1 MLFNRKKPYRVNEIS
16 DGWNLLF
23 TVVIGIIAVATVM
36 PLLLVVAV
44 SLSTG
49 EDLAINGYQFIPEH
63 ITFGAYLG
71 LLETGHAIFRAYAMT
86 IFYAITGTTI
96 SLFVMSM
103 IAYVIA
109 RRDYPLRRFMTMFIF
124 IPTLFGGG
132 LVPSYILNTRILNI
146 DNSIWI
152 FLLPG
157 IVAVFDVIILRTFM
171 QSNIPNELMESA
183 KLDGANDFQI
193 YARIVMPLSK
203 AGLATIAL
211 FRVIGVWNN
220 WFTGILYVEE
230 RNQHLRPVMT
240 LLQSMQQ
247 NIEALKKDPAT
258 SQDPGALEMLASMPT
273 ESTQMAITILVSLP
287 LLIAY
292 PFFQK
297 YFIKGMTVG
306 SVKG

>member
-1 MLFNRKKPYRVNEIS
+1 MLNRKKPYRVNELS

-23 TVVIGIIAVATVM
+23 TVVIGILAVLTVV
-36 PLLLVVAV
+36 PLLLVIAV

-49 EDLAINGYQFIPEH
+49 EDLALNGYQFIPEH

-71 LLETGHAIFRAYAMT
+71 LLETGQAIFRGYAMT
-86 IFYAITGTTI
+86 IFYAFTGTI
-96 SLFVMSM
+96 MSLVVMSM
-103 IAYVIA
+103 FAYVIA
-109 RRDYPLRRFMTMFIF
+109 RRDYPLRRYLTFFAF
-124 IPTLFGGG
+124 IPTLFSGG

-157 IVAVFDVIILRTFM
+157 IVSVFDVIILRTFI
-171 QSNIPNELMESA
+171 QSNVPSSLMESA
-183 KLDGANDFQI
+183 KIDGANDFQV

-211 FRVIGVWNN
+211 FRVINVWNN

-247 NIEALKKDPAT
+247 NIDALKRDPAL
-258 SQDPGALEMLASMPT
+258 SEDPGALEMLASMPT

-297 YFIKGMTVG
+297 YFVKGMTVG

>member
-1 MLFNRKKPYRVNEIS
+1 MLNRKKPYRVNELS

-23 TVVIGIIAVATVM
+23 TAVISILAVLTIT
-36 PLLLVVAV
+36 PLLLVIAV

-71 LLETGHAIFRAYAMT
+71 LLETGQAIWRGYGMT
-86 IFYAITGTTI
+86 IFYAFTGTAA
-96 SLFVMSM
+96 SLAVMSM
-103 IAYVIA
+103 FAYVIA
-109 RRDYPLRRFMTMFIF
+109 RRDYPLRRYLTFFAF
-124 IPTLFGGG
+124 IPTLFKGG

-157 IVAVFDVIILRTFM
+157 IVSVFDVIILRTFI
-171 QSNIPNELMESA
+171 QSNVPSSLMESA
-183 KLDGANDFQI
+183 KIDGANDFQV

-211 FRVIGVWNN
+211 FRVISVWND

-247 NIEALKKDPAT
+247 NIDALKNDPAT
-258 SQDPGALEMLASMPT
+258 SRDPGALEMLASMPT

-297 YFIKGMTVG
+297 YFVKGMTVG

>member
-1 MLFNRKKPYRVNEIS
+1 MFNRKKPYRVNELT

-23 TVVIGIIAVATVM
+23 TVVIGIIAVATVL
-36 PLLLVVAV
+36 PLLLVIAV

-63 ITFGAYLG
+63 ISFGAYLG
-71 LLETGHAIFRAYAMT
+71 LLQTGQAIFRGYAMT
-86 IFYAITGTTI
+86 IFYAITGTVM
-96 SLFVMSM
+96 SLAVMSM
-103 IAYVIA
+103 FAYVIA
-109 RRDYPLRRFMTMFIF
+109 RRDYPLRRYLTFFAF

-146 DNSIWI
+146 DNTIWI

-157 IVAVFDVIILRTFM
+157 IVSVFDVIILRTFM

-211 FRVIGVWNN
+211 FRVVGVWND
-220 WFTGILYVEE
+220 WFPGVLYIEE

-240 LLQSMQQ
+240 LLQSMQ
-247 NIEALKKDPAT
+247 NSIDALKNDPAV
-258 SQDPGALEMLASMPT
+258 SQDPGALDRLAQMPT

-297 YFIKGMTVG
+297 YFVKGMTVG